1 MRLAVIF
8 TLLGWLAAVPA
19 AAHDFW
25 IDLPRHRLAAPAD
38 LDARFV
44 IGDPAAVEP
53 WETSWQRIV
62 GLRRHGPD
70 GVHDLLARIRLS
82 TATAAGG
89 AALPLATAAAG
100 THIIA
105 FESNHAAIELPA
117 GEFTS
122 YAEDEGLAL
131 PLALRK
137 QAGTERM
144 PGREIYSRRAKA
156 LIQIG
161 PKPTADALRPVGHTL
176 EIVPLANPYALPAG
190 SPLVVRVYY
199 HGLPLA
205 GATVSLESL
214 DQPRL
219 PGTALITNAR
229 GEASF
234 GIDKAGRWKLNCV
247 WSAPIADPR
256 ADYETI
262 FSSLTF
268 GY

>member
-1 MRLAVIF
+1 MMRLPVSFA
-8 TLLGWLAAVPA
+8 LLGLLAAVPA
-19 AAHDFW
+19 VAHDFW
-25 IDLPRHRLAAPAD
+25 IDLPRHRLAAPAA

-44 IGDPAAVEP
+44 IGDPATAEP
-53 WETSWQRIV
+53 WETTWQRIV
-62 GLRRHGPD
+62 ALRRHGPD
-70 GVHDLLARIRLS
+70 GVHDLLAAVRLS
-82 TATAAGG
+82 TATTPGG
-89 AALPLATAAAG
+89 ATVPAAVPG
-100 THIIA
+100 TSVIA

-117 GEFTS
+117 GEFTT
-122 YAEDEGLAL
+122 YAQDEGLAL

-137 QAGTERM
+137 QAGTEAA

-161 PKPTADALRPVGHTL
+161 PNPTADALRPVGHTL

-190 SPLVVRVYY
+190 RPLVVRIHY
-199 HGLPLA
+199 HGQPLA

-214 DQPRL
+214 DNPRL

-234 GIDKAGRWKLNCV
+234 PIDKTGRWKLNCV
-247 WSAPIADPR
+247 WSAPITDPR